1 MVLLVGVGGVED
13 TITHKYGSRF
23 EDVGGPKRWSLSLQT
38 HFGQLLHK
46 GKKTKNAT
54 RHVVKNKIQA
64 LFLNAGQVDLCV
76 FTIKCKY
83 NTSSNISTIL
93 ATPAS
98 KLCKDTQNV
107 SNAK

>member
-23 EDVGGPKRWSLSLQT
+23 EDVGGP
-38 HFGQLLHK
+38 
-46 GKKTKNAT
+46 KNAT

-93 ATPAS
+93 ATSAS